1 LFVGNNFIY
10 GISGVK
16 DGVNTHELK
25 TLLQKKND
33 KIDVKS
39 RDTVSF
45 NKPDSKAKTTV
56 NDI

>member
-1 LFVGNNFIY
+1 LFVGTNFIY

-16 DGVNTHELK
+16 DGVNINELK

-45 NKPDSKAKTTV
+45 SKPDSKAKTTV